1 MPIQVICPGCH
12 TRFSVGDQHAGK
24 AGACPKC
31 KGEIKIPEKGDEV
44 IIHAPELEAGAK
56 DAKGRNVLKPIKR
69 KETKFSTNIFVMVAG
84 LILLSVAIAWLI
96 GRSELDPGV
105 LNWILAG
112 GAILLGPPLAYAG
125 YSFLRDDELG
135 IYQGTDVVIRSIA
148 CGLVY
153 ALLWGVYVYVGWNV
167 FGDDA
172 FKEGLEMLH
181 LSILCGLV
189 MGIGTFA
196 AYVSFDL
203 EPISAF
209 FHYALYFLV
218 TILLRFVMSLPFLP
232 GMKD

>member
-1 MPIQVICPGCH
+1 MAIQVICPGCH
-12 TRFSVGDQHAGK
+12 TRFKVGDEHAGK
-24 AGACPKC
+24 SGACPKC
-31 KGEIKIPEKGDEV
+31 KGEIKIPELGDEV
-44 IIHAPELEAGAK
+44 VIHAPEMEAGAK

-84 LILLSVAIAWLI
+84 GVLLSVVIAFLL
-96 GRSELDPGV
+96 GRSDIKDTWV
-105 LNWILAG
+105 LAL

-125 YSFLRDDELG
+125 YTFLRDDELG
-135 IYQGTDVVIRSIA
+135 VYQGTDVLIRSLA
-148 CGLVY
+148 CGWVY

-167 FGDDA
+167 FGEDA
-172 FKEGLEMLH
+172 FKSGLEMLH
-181 LSILCGLV
+181 LSILSGLV

-218 TILLRFVMSLPFLP
+218 TVLLRFVMDLPFLP